1 MGFLDDA
8 KKKLSDAVDEHGDK
22 IAQGVDKAG
31 AVVDDKTG
39 GKYSDKIQQGQ
50 EKAKDALDSLD
61 GKNDDITD
69 SGPISG
75 PQTHDPR
82 E

>member
-1 MGFLDDA
+1 MDFKNIIA
-8 KKKLSDAVDEHGDK
+8 KAKDFAGKNPDK
-22 IAQGVDKAG
+22 VRDGIDKAE
-31 AVVDDKTG
+31 AVVNEKTG

-50 EKAKDALDSLD
+50 EKAKDALDGLD
-61 GKNDDITD
+61 GENDDITD